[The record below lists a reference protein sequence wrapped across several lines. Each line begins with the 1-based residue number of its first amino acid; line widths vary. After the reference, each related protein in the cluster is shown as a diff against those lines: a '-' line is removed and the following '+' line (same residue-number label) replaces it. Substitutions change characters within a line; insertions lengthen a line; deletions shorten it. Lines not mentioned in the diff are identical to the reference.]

1 VDAID
6 DRILYELARDGRQTN
21 ADLAE
26 RIGLSASAC
35 LRRVKSLEE
44 SGVITGYTAVVDPEM
59 LGRGTLIVI
68 KGSFEKPDRVTI
80 EAFREAVRK
89 RPEVVFCA
97 LMLSS
102 PDLVMHVRV
111 QDIAEYERL
120 FLDHLSVLP
129 GITRLESQLVIEVII
144 ETAPVTAL

>member
-1 VDAID
+1 MDSID
-6 DRILYELARDGRQTN
+6 NRILYELARDGRQTN
-21 ADLAE
+21 ADLSD

-35 LRRVKSLEE
+35 LRRVKTLEE
-44 SGVITGYTAVVDPEM
+44 SGVITGYTAVVDPDM

-68 KGSFEKPDRVTI
+68 KGSFEKADRATI
-80 EAFREAVRK
+80 EAFREAVRQ

-111 QDIAEYERL
+111 KNIAEYEVL

-129 GITRLESQLVIEVII
+129 GITRLESQLVIELIVQQ
-144 ETAPVTAL
+144 APVTAP

>member
-1 VDAID
+1 V
-6 DRILYELARDGRQTN
+6 N
-21 ADLAE
+21 PDL
-26 RIGLSASAC
+26 
-35 LRRVKSLEE
+35 
-44 SGVITGYTAVVDPEM
+44 

-68 KGSFEKPDRVTI
+68 KGSFEKADRATI
-80 EAFREAVRK
+80 EAFREAVRQ

-111 QDIAEYERL
+111 KNIAEYEVL

-129 GITRLESQLVIEVII
+129 GITRLESQLVIELIV
-144 ETAPVTAL
+144 EQAPVTAL